1 MAFPLSQ
8 DGVTIFTN
16 GTPPDDDTT
25 RKTLEAAL
33 THGAKLDNRTIKS
46 ISEGP
51 HGIGLQLRFHEG
63 EDQHLHMLLHT
74 PPTVNRAASLMQ
86 SLGLETQLGPDPFVV
101 PKSPMGTTSLRGC
114 FVAGDTSTFAKIVP
128 IAISSGILNSLFSQL
143 LWGKSSAK
151 TLKVLLQVSER
162 RWSWPTMTRRKLEGL
177 DTYMTK

>member
-25 RKTLEAAL
+25 RKALEAAL

-51 HGIGLQLRFHEG
+51 HGIGLQLHFHEG

-74 PPTVNRAASLMQ
+74 PPTVNRAASLIQ

-101 PKSPMGTTSLRGC
+101 PKSPMGATSLRGC

-128 IAISSGILNSLFSQL
+128 IAISSGRSISLFFPNYSGERAQL
-143 LWGKSSAK
+143 
-151 TLKVLLQVSER
+151 R
-162 RWSWPTMTRRKLEGL
+162 R
-177 DTYMTK
+177 